1 MTTAKAVIAIALG
14 CGATGGFLSW
24 RYLTFHNLTLS
35 QVVEVLDR
43 SESVTEL
50 DRGAQAMLRR
60 SLELSGMRKG
70 SSVTVLATGDATTA
84 NEPVLMVRY
93 EVPVSRQALERKAA
107 ALACK
112 EEIIGD
118 LAARLKNLR
127 RTRVSPIFIAVKRG
141 VEQLRARGCTPDTPC
156 YLFVKT
162 DGEEL
167 ADPGIREAL
176 RGRASKGKLPALI
189 HNEGIKV
196 IFCGISETAGEVGEG
211 GIKQSYTQIREA
223 GLDRVRDVW
232 MRLFASPEA
241 VSFEPF
247 CDGVEIAKK

>member
-50 DRGAQAMLRR
+50 NRGAQAILRR
-60 SLELSGMRKG
+60 SLELPGMRKG
-70 SSVTVLATGDATTA
+70 SSVTVLATGEATTA
-84 NEPVLMVRY
+84 NEPVLVVRY
-93 EVPVSRQALERKAA
+93 EVPVSRQALEGKAK
-107 ALACK
+107 ALARK
-112 EEIIGD
+112 EELTRD
-118 LAARLKNLR
+118 LAARLKGLK

-141 VEQLRARGCTPDTPC
+141 VEQLRARGCTADTPC

-167 ADPGIREAL
+167 ADPGIRDAL
-176 RGRASKGKLPALI
+176 RGRATKGRLPALI
-189 HNEGIKV
+189 HNEGIQV
-196 IFCGISETAGEVGEG
+196 VFCGISETAGEVREG
-211 GIKQSYTQIREA
+211 GIKQSYTQSRDS

-232 MRLFASPEA
+232 MRLFASPEK

-247 CDGVEIAKK
+247 CDGVAVAKK